1 MQSPHILPA
10 LRNSYGTQMGHS
22 VQDKKKKHQF
32 YCLLDYI
39 EKIRKSALKILILHA
54 GHVW

>member
-22 VQDKKKKHQF
+22 VQDKKKNISF
-32 YCLLDYI
+32 IACLI
-39 EKIRKSALKILILHA
+39 I
-54 GHVW
+54 